1 MTNGCLALNC
11 LSPSSGLLGSSRP
24 VAILFVWSQ
33 ALPEV
38 LSKLPCNHPAA
49 GADLRS
55 RRQDFWNSP
64 CVTCMERY
72 LPFESV
78 WLRSWGVFD
87 LPALE
92 KRIAEAEKLASEP
105 GFWDDSRRAQ
115 RRMQAL
121 ASMKAELEAWSEVDS
136 STANLEE
143 LITLAIGESDD
154 SMAEQL
160 HIEFERLLP
169 KVQELEFKL
178 QLSGEYDDRPAILA
192 VKSGAGGVDAQDWA
206 EMLFRMYCRW
216 AEKQGFGVEVLDETA
231 GDEAGVK
238 SAVVKIDGRYAY
250 GYLRSERG
258 VHRLVRLSPFDSDH
272 RRHTSF
278 ALIEVLPEADEEEDV
293 TIHPD
298 DIRLDVF
305 RAGGHGGQNV
315 QKNSTAVRITHL
327 PSGLV
332 VAVQNE
338 RSQLQNRDVAMRILH
353 SRLVDL
359 EMRRRADAR
368 EELKGAH
375 VAAEFG
381 RQVRS
386 YVLHPYQMVNDHR
399 SDFKTG
405 DAQGVLEGD
414 IDELLRASLTSQVGE
429 PASASE

>member
-1 MTNGCLALNC
+1 MRSLA
-11 LSPSSGLLGSSRP
+11 
-24 VAILFVWSQ
+24 A
-33 ALPEV
+33 
-38 LSKLPCNHPAA
+38 
-49 GADLRS
+49 
-55 RRQDFWNSP
+55 
-64 CVTCMERY
+64 
-72 LPFESV
+72 
-78 WLRSWGVFD
+78 
-87 LPALE
+87 
-92 KRIAEAEKLASEP
+92 
-105 GFWDDSRRAQ
+105 
-115 RRMQAL
+115 
-121 ASMKAELEAWSEVDS
+121 MKAELEAWSEVEG
-136 STANLEE
+136 STANLKE
-143 LITLAIGESDD
+143 LLSLAIKESDD

-160 HIEFERLLP
+160 HVEFDRLLP
-169 KVQELEFKL
+169 KFEELEFKL
-178 QLSGEYDDRPAILA
+178 QLSGEYDERPAILA

-216 AEKQGFGVEVLDETA
+216 AEKQGFEFEVLDETA

-238 SAVVKIDGRYAY
+238 SAVVKIEGRYAY

-278 ALIEVLPEADEEEDV
+278 ALVEVLPEADEEDDV

-338 RSQLQNRDVAMRILH
+338 RSQLQNREVAMRILQA
-353 SRLVDL
+353 RLVDR
-359 EMRRRADAR
+359 EMQRRA
-368 EELKGAH
+368 EERTKLKGAH

-386 YVLHPYQMVNDHR
+386 YVLHPYQMVKDHR
-399 SDFKTG
+399 SEFQTG
-405 DAQGVLEGD
+405 NAQAVLEGD
-414 IDELLRASLTSQVGE
+414 LEDLLRASLTSQVGE
-429 PASASE
+429 PATVNE